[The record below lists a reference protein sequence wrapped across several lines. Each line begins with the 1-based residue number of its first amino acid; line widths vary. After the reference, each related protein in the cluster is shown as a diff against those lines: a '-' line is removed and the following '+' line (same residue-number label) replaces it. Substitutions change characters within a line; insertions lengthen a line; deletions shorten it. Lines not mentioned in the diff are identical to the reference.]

1 MTTSSD
7 QYFKRHKRQSRP
19 SKQYKSRIDVL
30 ILRQYLKKDFFVEKK
45 KNGERKGG
53 KYLEKEKKE
62 HIIETEKLLRVDGTG
77 LKGSLR
83 NL

>member
-45 KNGERKGG
+45 KNGEGQGGKYLQKENYFFVEEKKNEGG
-53 KYLEKEKKE
+53 KYLEREN
-62 HIIETEKLLRVDGTG
+62 IFL
-77 LKGSLR
+77 
-83 NL
+83 